1 MSLQGD
7 TMTKD
12 TILFWVAVFFAVA
25 SVNTL
30 ITVVTRGQWS
40 PFRSRVWHKL
50 TQMEGEAFAR
60 NTFLLVS
67 LIQGALAALLMWV
80 RSRL

>member
-1 MSLQGD
+1 
-7 TMTKD
+7 MTKD

-30 ITVVTRGQWS
+30 ITVVTRGQWL
-40 PFRSRVWHKL
+40 PVRSWLWHTL
-50 TQMEGEAFAR
+50 VRFEGEAFAR
-60 NTFLLVS
+60 NTLLLVS
-67 LIQGALAALLMWV
+67 LGTGILAAMLLWV

>member
-1 MSLQGD
+1 VL
-7 TMTKD
+7 
-12 TILFWVAVFFAVA
+12 LAA
-25 SVNTL
+25 SSFNML
-30 ITVVTRGQWS
+30 MTVVTRGRWQ

-60 NTFLLVS
+60 NTLLLVS
-67 LIQGALAALLMWV
+67 LGTGILAAMLLWV

>member
-1 MSLQGD
+1 
-7 TMTKD
+7 MTAE
-12 TILFWVAVFFAVA
+12 TILFWVAVWLALV

-30 ITVVTRGQWS
+30 ITVVTRGRWQ

-67 LIQGALAALLMWV
+67 LGTGILAAMLLWV

>member
-1 MSLQGD
+1 
-7 TMTKD
+7 MTAE
-12 TILFWVAVFFAVA
+12 TILFWVAVWLALV

-30 ITVVTRGQWS
+30 ITVATRGHWL
-40 PFRSRVWHKL
+40 PFRSRVWHRL

-67 LIQGALAALLMWV
+67 LIQGALAAMLLWV

>member
-1 MSLQGD
+1 
-7 TMTKD
+7 MTAE
-12 TILFWVAVFFAVA
+12 TILFWVAMLLAA
-25 SVNTL
+25 SSFNML
-30 ITVVTRGQWS
+30 MMVVTRGRWQ

-67 LIQGALAALLMWV
+67 LGTAILAAMLLWV

>member
-1 MSLQGD
+1 
-7 TMTKD
+7 MTAE
-12 TILFWVAVFFAVA
+12 TILFWVAVLLAASSFNMLMTVA
-25 SVNTL
+25 
-30 ITVVTRGQWS
+30 TRGRWQ
-40 PFRSRVWHKL
+40 PFRSWVWHKL

-67 LIQGALAALLMWV
+67 LGTGILAAMLLWV

>member
-1 MSLQGD
+1 
-7 TMTKD
+7 MTAE
-12 TILFWVAVFFAVA
+12 TILFWVAVLLAA
-25 SVNTL
+25 SSFNML
-30 ITVVTRGQWS
+30 MTVVTRGRWQ

-67 LIQGALAALLMWV
+67 LGTGILAAMLLWV

>member
-1 MSLQGD
+1 
-7 TMTKD
+7 MTAE
-12 TILFWVAVFFAVA
+12 TILFWVAVLLAA
-25 SVNTL
+25 SSFNML
-30 ITVVTRGQWS
+30 MTVVTRGRWQ

>member
-30 ITVVTRGQWS
+30 ITVVTRGRWL
-40 PFRSRVWHKL
+40 PVRSWLWHTL
-50 TQMEGEAFAR
+50 VRFEGEAFAR
-60 NTFLLVS
+60 NTLLLVS
-67 LIQGALAALLMWV
+67 PGTGILAAMLLWV

>member
-1 MSLQGD
+1 
-7 TMTKD
+7 MTAE
-12 TILFWVAVFFAVA
+12 TILFWVAVLLAASSFNMLMTVA
-25 SVNTL
+25 
-30 ITVVTRGQWS
+30 TRGHWL

-60 NTFLLVS
+60 NTLLLVS
-67 LIQGALAALLMWV
+67 LVQGALAALLMWV

>member
-1 MSLQGD
+1 V
-7 TMTKD
+7 TAE
-12 TILFWVAVFFAVA
+12 TILFWVAVLLAA
-25 SVNTL
+25 SSFNML
-30 ITVVTRGQWS
+30 MTVVTRGRWQ

-60 NTFLLVS
+60 NTLLLVS
-67 LIQGALAALLMWV
+67 LGTGILAAMLLWV

>member
-1 MSLQGD
+1 
-7 TMTKD
+7 MTAE
-12 TILFWVAVFFAVA
+12 TILFRVAVLLAA
-25 SVNTL
+25 SSFNML
-30 ITVVTRGQWS
+30 MTVVTRGRWQ

-60 NTFLLVS
+60 NTLLLVS
-67 LIQGALAALLMWV
+67 LGTGILAAMLLWV

>member
-40 PFRSRVWHKL
+40 PFRARVWHRL
-50 TQMEGEAFAR
+50 ARTEGEAFAR

-67 LIQGALAALLMWV
+67 LIQGALAAMLLWV

>member
-1 MSLQGD
+1 
-7 TMTKD
+7 MTAE
-12 TILFWVAVFFAVA
+12 TILFWVAVWLALV

-30 ITVVTRGQWS
+30 ITVATRGHWL
-40 PFRSRVWHKL
+40 PFRSRVWHRL

-80 RSRL
+80 RSHL

>member
-30 ITVVTRGQWS
+30 ITVVTRGRWL
-40 PFRSRVWHKL
+40 PVRSWLWHTL
-50 TQMEGEAFAR
+50 VRFEGEAFAR
-60 NTFLLVS
+60 KVFLLAS
-67 LIQGALAALLMWV
+67 LMAGVLAILLLWV
-80 RSRL
+80 RSSW

>member
-1 MSLQGD
+1 
-7 TMTKD
+7 MTAE
-12 TILFWVAVFFAVA
+12 TILFWVAVLLAV
-25 SVNTL
+25 SSLNML
-30 ITVVTRGQWS
+30 MTVVTRGHWQ
-40 PFRSRVWHKL
+40 PFRARVWHKL

-67 LIQGALAALLMWV
+67 LGTGILAAMLLWV

>member
-1 MSLQGD
+1 
-7 TMTKD
+7 MTKD

-30 ITVVTRGQWS
+30 ITVVTRGRW
-40 PFRSRVWHKL
+40 PPVRSWLWHTL
-50 TQMEGEAFAR
+50 VRFEGEAFAR

-67 LIQGALAALLMWV
+67 LGTGILAAMLLWV

>member
-1 MSLQGD
+1 V
-7 TMTKD
+7 TAE
-12 TILFWVAVFFAVA
+12 TILFWVAVLLAA
-25 SVNTL
+25 SSVNTL
-30 ITVVTRGQWS
+30 MTVVTRGRWQ

-60 NTFLLVS
+60 NTLLLVS
-67 LIQGALAALLMWV
+67 LGTGILAAMLLWV

>member
-1 MSLQGD
+1 
-7 TMTKD
+7 MTAE
-12 TILFWVAVFFAVA
+12 TILFWAAVLLAA
-25 SVNTL
+25 SSVNML
-30 ITVVTRGQWS
+30 MTVATRGQWS

-67 LIQGALAALLMWV
+67 LGTGILAALLMWV

>member
-30 ITVVTRGQWS
+30 ITVVTRGRWQ
-40 PFRSRVWHKL
+40 PFRSWVWHKL

-67 LIQGALAALLMWV
+67 LVQGALAALLMWV

>member
-1 MSLQGD
+1 
-7 TMTKD
+7 MTAE
-12 TILFWVAVFFAVA
+12 TILFWVAVLLAA
-25 SVNTL
+25 SSLNML
-30 ITVVTRGQWS
+30 MTVVTRGRWQ

-60 NTFLLVS
+60 NTLLLVS
-67 LIQGALAALLMWV
+67 LGTGILAAMLLWV

>member
-1 MSLQGD
+1 
-7 TMTKD
+7 MTAE
-12 TILFWVAVFFAVA
+12 TILFWVAVLLAA
-25 SVNTL
+25 SSLNML
-30 ITVVTRGQWS
+30 MTVVTRGQWS

-60 NTFLLVS
+60 NTLLLVS
-67 LIQGALAALLMWV
+67 LVQGALAALLLWV

>member
-1 MSLQGD
+1 
-7 TMTKD
+7 MTAE
-12 TILFWVAVFFAVA
+12 TILFWVAVWLALV

-30 ITVVTRGQWS
+30 ITVATRGHWL

-67 LIQGALAALLMWV
+67 LVQGALAALLMWV

>member
-1 MSLQGD
+1 V
-7 TMTKD
+7 TAE
-12 TILFWVAVFFAVA
+12 TILFWVAVLLAA
-25 SVNTL
+25 SSVNML
-30 ITVVTRGQWS
+30 MTVVTRGRWQ

-60 NTFLLVS
+60 NTLLLVS